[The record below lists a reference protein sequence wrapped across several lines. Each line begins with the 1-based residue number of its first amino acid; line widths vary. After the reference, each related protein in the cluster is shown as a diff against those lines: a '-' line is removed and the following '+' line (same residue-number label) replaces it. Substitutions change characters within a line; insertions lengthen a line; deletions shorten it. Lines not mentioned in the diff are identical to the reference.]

1 MQCSSLSL
9 ESMCK
14 LLISSRLFSSPFHQN
29 RILRQLSRMHKG
41 NRDAAPNKKKP
52 FPGVSIGSNNGS
64 NSTYVCVCVCVCT
77 CTCSVMADSLQ
88 PHGLQPS
95 RLLCPWNFLGK
106 NTGVWCHIL
115 HQGIFPIQGLNSR
128 LLGLLHWQG
137 GSVPLVPPGKII
149 SNCSQRLNPSPPY
162 GFSHYYF

>member
-64 NSTYVCVCVCVCT
+64 NSTYVCVCVCACT

-115 HQGIFPIQGLNSR
+115 HPYIMI
-128 LLGLLHWQG
+128 LLFICNIVRFSCYSLYSIW
-137 GSVPLVPPGKII
+137 GSSFILVHFFKFLY
-149 SNCSQRLNPSPPY
+149 SK
-162 GFSHYYF
+162 FSL

>member
-64 NSTYVCVCVCVCT
+64 NSTYVCVCVCVHVHVLSHGWLFAAPWTAALQASLPMEFSGQEYWSVVPYPTPGDLPHPGVELTSLGSPALAGRFCT
-77 CTCSVMADSLQ
+77 TSASWEDYKQLQ
-88 PHGLQPS
+88 SETKPKS
-95 RLLCPWNFLGK
+95 
-106 NTGVWCHIL
+106 TVW
-115 HQGIFPIQGLNSR
+115 
-128 LLGLLHWQG
+128 
-137 GSVPLVPPGKII
+137 V
-149 SNCSQRLNPSPPY
+149 
-162 GFSHYYF
+162 